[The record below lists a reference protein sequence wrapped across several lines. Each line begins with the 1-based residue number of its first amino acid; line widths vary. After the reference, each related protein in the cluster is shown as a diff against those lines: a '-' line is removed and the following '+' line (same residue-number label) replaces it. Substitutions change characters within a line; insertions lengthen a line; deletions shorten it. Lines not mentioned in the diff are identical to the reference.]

1 MQARHY
7 GRIVTRQESPAGEP
21 QLLIPALAP
30 FYAWTRDL
38 SWLVIRLTVGGM
50 LLVHGINKLMGPGVG
65 AFAAGLA
72 RRGIE
77 PALLGAYVVFFNE
90 TVGAVC
96 LMLGLLTRIVGPMI
110 AIEFIFI
117 TFVAHFPNGFAFSA
131 PHGGWEYPLLWG
143 LVVFA
148 VSLRGGGP
156 WSLDR
161 AIGKEL

>member
-1 MQARHY
+1 MAHNFTM
-7 GRIVTRQESPAGEP
+7 TREASPGEP
-21 QLLIPALAP
+21 SLLIPALAP
-30 FYAWTRDL
+30 FYAWARGI
-38 SWLVIRLTVGGM
+38 SWLIIRLTVGGI
-50 LLVHGINKLMGPGVG
+50 LLVHGIEKLMGPGVH

-77 PALLGAYVVFFNE
+77 PALAGAYVVFFNE

-96 LMLGLLTRIVGPMI
+96 LMAGFLTRLVGPMI

-117 TFVAHFPNGFAFSA
+117 TFIAHFPNGFAFSS

-143 LVVFA
+143 LIIFA

-156 WSLDR
+156 YSVDR